1 MTAVPR
7 PRQRVRGRRRLP
19 GLPYPGP
26 GSVSV
31 AVGACRGGAL
41 SRRRSFGRTPAS
53 PPSGGQ
59 YGLVSGGCVGA
70 SVRSAAA
77 GSRPM
82 LSISIESIAAGAPA
96 RETCRAERVE
106 RPERR
111 VSDARLMRNQ
121 STLEEP

>member
-7 PRQRVRGRRRLP
+7 SRQRLRGRRRLP
-19 GLPYPGP
+19 RRGP
-26 GSVSV
+26 FASSVFRPNPV
-31 AVGACRGGAL
+31 L
-41 SRRRSFGRTPAS
+41 T
-53 PPSGGQ
+53 PSGGQ